1 MFDDTFVEELVVR
14 RPTVWTVLA
23 RVGLVLVGVLFTM
36 FGFLIIPYVF
46 PLCLA
51 IVCVLIYFL
60 FRAQY
65 VEYEYA
71 FTNGDLDIDRI
82 AGKRFRKRLVSIPES
97 QIRVMAPYQAEYEP
111 EVRGYQVSRKLD
123 VSPSPRA
130 AGFLFSR
137 FGCILNAR
145 RANISPARGRRIF
158 HRNASPFD
166 RPGEGAN
173 GWAERENGRSA
184 CFTIIF
190 YPMWA
195 WRCCSARCWASFCLI
210 FLFRDIAPMW
220 WPMKPARAR

>member
-14 RPTVWTVLA
+14 RPTVWTVLV

-71 FTNGDLDIDRI
+71 FTNGDLDVDRI

-130 AGFLFSR
+130 AGRWFLIYEPYEND
-137 FGCILNAR
+137 FGFLVFQPTEKMQSAMKKYLK
-145 RANISPARGRRIF
+145 
-158 HRNASPFD
+158 D
-166 RPGEGAN
+166 RLKGGPQA
-173 GWAERENGRSA
+173 
-184 CFTIIF
+184 
-190 YPMWA
+190 
-195 WRCCSARCWASFCLI
+195 
-210 FLFRDIAPMW
+210 
-220 WPMKPARAR
+220 